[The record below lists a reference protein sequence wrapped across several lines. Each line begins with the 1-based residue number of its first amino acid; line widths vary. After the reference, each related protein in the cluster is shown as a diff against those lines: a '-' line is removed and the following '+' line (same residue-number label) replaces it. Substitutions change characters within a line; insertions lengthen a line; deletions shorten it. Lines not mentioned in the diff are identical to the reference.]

1 MTQLTGFIKVPD
13 KFTVGLY
20 TMEQYNVRSKVHWEI
35 NVQKFSY
42 VQYLELA
49 LPELVL
55 LANIKK
61 EGYPA

>member
-1 MTQLTGFIKVPD
+1 
-13 KFTVGLY
+13 
-20 TMEQYNVRSKVHWEI
+20 MEQYNVRSKVHWEI
-35 NVQKFSY
+35 NVQKFSS

-55 LANIKK
+55 WANTKK